1 MKRVFGGI
9 VKTLVLAALLV
20 LTALLAWAFES
31 RNMLELQV
39 WHSALDSEFTA
50 QDATPQSTLQDYLD
64 REAQLFDE
72 PRDKIYRRQ
81 AVNWLYS
88 T

>member
-1 MKRVFGGI
+1 MKRVFGRI

-39 WHSALDSEFTA
+39 WHSALGSEFTS
-50 QDATPQSTLQDYLD
+50 QDATPRSTLQDYLD

>member
-1 MKRVFGGI
+1 MKRVFGRI

-39 WHSALDSEFTA
+39 WHSALGSEFTCA
-50 QDATPQSTLQDYLD
+50 WRIDT
-64 REAQLFDE
+64 
-72 PRDKIYRRQ
+72 Q
-81 AVNWLYS
+81 AAAGS
-88 T
+88 